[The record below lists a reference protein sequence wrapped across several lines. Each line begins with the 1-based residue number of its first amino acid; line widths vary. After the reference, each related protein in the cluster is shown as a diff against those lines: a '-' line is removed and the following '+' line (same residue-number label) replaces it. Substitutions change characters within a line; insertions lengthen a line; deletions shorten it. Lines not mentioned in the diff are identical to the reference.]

1 VEIVGVM
8 VALRTGGSFPD
19 HSAEAL
25 LVNSARPDAAQRA
38 AADDRCGDGGA
49 ARRNAVRLSELQ
61 VVCRRLATQDRQRV
75 QMTVKETHLKVR
87 ITRPAEA
94 SSEGGLSVG

>member
-1 VEIVGVM
+1 MNVEIVGAM
-8 VALRTGGSFPD
+8 VSLRTGGSIPD

-25 LVNSARPDAAQRA
+25 LVNSACRTLLNAPRRMIDAVTVSLP
-38 AADDRCGDGGA
+38 GG
-49 ARRNAVRLSELQ
+49 NAVRLSELQ
-61 VVCRRLATQDRQRV
+61 VMCRRLATQHSLRL

-94 SSEGGLSVG
+94 GSQGGS